1 MEAKRIRRYYTVKD
15 IKEILGI
22 GQCKAY
28 ELANYFAARGLAIRI
43 GSTIRISMKKFD
55 DWLAAMEEGR
65 ETLDIAAMPM
75 EEIREMGRRDKD
87 VPKRAERKRRGVPE
101 ALEESVIERV
111 RRIGDGMAGGHAGE
125 THSLAEWQRIEAEEL
140 EAERRAARTRS
151 Y

>member
-55 DWLAAMEEGR
+55 DWLVAMEEGR

-75 EEIREMGRRDKD
+75 EEIREMGRRDSN

-101 ALEESVIERV
+101 ALQESVIERV
-111 RRIGDGMAGGHAGE
+111 RSIGSEFDPWHDGAMR
-125 THSLAEWQRIEAEEL
+125 SMAEWQRIEEAEK
-140 EAERRAARTRS
+140 EAERRVAKRAR
-151 Y
+151 

>member
-55 DWLAAMEEGR
+55 DWLVAMEEGR

-75 EEIREMGRRDKD
+75 EEIREMGRRDSN

-101 ALEESVIERV
+101 ALQESVIERV
-111 RRIGDGMAGGHAGE
+111 RSIGSEFDPWHDGEMR
-125 THSLAEWQRIEAEEL
+125 SMAEWQRIEAAEK
-140 EAERRAARTRS
+140 EAERRVAKRAR
-151 Y
+151 